1 MAFNIW
7 PLRVEWSVPELKD
20 SLPSE
25 NEPGLIR
32 LKYSYKFDTVFG
44 EPCHEWIEAVED
56 KCNKVLGNFNKRRM
70 E

>member
-1 MAFNIW
+1 
-7 PLRVEWSVPELKD
+7 LRVEWSVPELKD

-25 NEPGLIR
+25 NEPSLIR

-44 EPCHEWIEAVED
+44 EPCDEWIEAIED
-56 KCNKVLGNFNKRRM
+56 RCNKVLGNFNKRRM